1 MHWQQLMGA
10 STNTAS
16 RGIARAPDYNNNLS
30 SSMLPL
36 LTSRPCTLTNNCNVV
51 RSIHKRQ
58 VATNVL
64 LGGIYNTL
72 AVPSVQPY
80 VRHQIPF
87 QFPGV
92 TVQIPFSFPGVS
104 VPVQPYVRCQIPF
117 QFPGVPATFAKVTSS
132 RGMPGG
138 QMTLPPQRPVNVIYP
153 ESRFFLFFA
162 PPTPNAFSTG
172 AVRSSNDNHE
182 SVSFVENCK
191 SIDADKRFPSTHCST
206 QDAPSS
212 ASVLKSTGD
221 ESVDKYPTQF
231 FSSSGTVQNSS
242 GDNERVSFI
251 ENHQSVDDIDNRC
264 SSTQSVTQDIL
275 SSASIVES
283 IDVESVD
290 TRTQDASSAGAVN
303 NSSGD
308 SERVSFIENHQS
320 IDADKRFSS
329 AQSPT
334 HGDPSNTNAVK
345 SIDDESVEVPT
356 QDFSNAGAVK
366 SSSGESEIVSFMEN
380 VKITNDD
387 EELSSL
393 DTLTQDTSSVGA
405 VKSNHNELNESQK
418 GCNIKSSGDNVDQG
432 FLLVEALGMQNA
444 SSSVKRSSCLET
456 PTVEASSITGD
467 DNQRFSLAEGSLI
480 VNVNHVVLDND
491 LSDTKKLLVPDSV
504 SDSEVTC
511 GLKAK
516 TNCSQQSLLEDA
528 IVIDDEDSGQRSSS
542 VHTLTEDPSSAY
554 SEPEFKASQALVA
567 SVFASSSVPQDSG
580 LLCGSQRRA
589 KNKAMRQLS
598 WTSSTGASS
607 RSELL
612 AFQPLVASSQAASGI
627 SVESKPLSMK
637 QRHRRNRALRRLIN
651 GTFDTGASDNT
662 NSSKA
667 YSQPELS
674 AIKPLIALVP
684 ASSTSV
690 GSEPLFKSQKRAQN
704 KAKRQLNGTPNNGAS
719 DSTDSLK
726 MCRQSELS
734 AFQPSVASIPASST
748 SAASKPLSKSHRH
761 RRNRA
766 LRQLLNGKSKTDTS
780 NKGNSVE
787 RSSAAVAKSEDDDLK
802 VISTTSTLEESKFL
816 PELLLSFT
824 EDLTPTVRTP
834 DSADRKTME
843 GMV

>member
-251 ENHQSVDDIDNRC
+251 ENHQS
-264 SSTQSVTQDIL
+264 
-275 SSASIVES
+275 
-283 IDVESVD
+283 
-290 TRTQDASSAGAVN
+290 
-303 NSSGD
+303 
-308 SERVSFIENHQS
+308 

-334 HGDPSNTNAVK
+334 HSDPSNTNAVK